1 MPFPPAD
8 PGGTCLVT
16 GASSGIGAEIARA
29 LARRGYG
36 LVLVARRLDRL
47 QALADELVAGRD
59 IRVEVVQADLAEE
72 EERAEVVRIVER
84 AGLRVDVLVNNA
96 AASTFGPVHESNR
109 ARELALVRTDVEAV
123 VDLCTMV
130 VPGMVARRR
139 GAVLTTAST
148 AAFQPLPHQ
157 AAYGAAKAFV
167 LSYSHALRAEVR
179 RFGIPVTALCPGPV
193 ATGFAAAA
201 GTTER
206 DLAGFLPRAMWL
218 ATHEVARAGIEG
230 LERDRPVVVPG
241 LLNRLASL
249 AASATPAPVMAAIVE
264 LARQPRRKR

>member
-1 MPFPPAD
+1 
-8 PGGTCLVT
+8 VT

-29 LARRGYG
+29 MARRGYG
-36 LVLVARRLDRL
+36 LVLVARRADRL
-47 QALADELVAGRD
+47 RSLADELVTGRD
-59 IRVEVVQADLAEE
+59 IRVEIVPADLSDD
-72 EERAEVVRIVER
+72 EERAELVRSVGR

-96 AASTFGPVHESNR
+96 GASTWGPVHAADR
-109 ARELALVRTDVEAV
+109 TRELALVRTDVEAV

-130 VPGMVARRR
+130 VPQMVARRR

-148 AAFQPLPHQ
+148 AAFQPLPWQ
-157 AAYGAAKAFV
+157 ASYGAAKAFV
-167 LSYSHALRAEVR
+167 LSYSYALRAEVR
-179 RFGIPVTALCPGPV
+179 AYGIPVTALCPGPV

-206 DLAGFLPRAMWL
+206 ALAGRLPRAMWL
-218 ATHEVARAGIEG
+218 AAHEVARAGIEG

-249 AASATPAPVMAAIVE
+249 AASATPASLTAAILE
-264 LARQPRRKR
+264 MARQPRHYRSG

>member
-1 MPFPPAD
+1 M
-8 PGGTCLVT
+8 T
-16 GASSGIGAEIARA
+16 GASSGIGAEIARTM
-29 LARRGYG
+29 ARRGYG
-36 LVLVARRLDRL
+36 LVLVARRADRL
-47 QALADELVAGRD
+47 QALADELVTGRD
-59 IRVEVVQADLAEE
+59 IRVEILPADLAGED
-72 EERAEVVRIVER
+72 ERAELVRTVER
-84 AGLRVDVLVNNA
+84 AGLRVDILVNNA
-96 AASTFGPVHESNR
+96 GSSTWGPVHLADR
-109 ARELALVRTDVEAV
+109 ARELGLVRTDVEAV
-123 VDLCTMV
+123 VDLCTMI

-157 AAYGAAKAFV
+157 ASYGASKAFV
-167 LSYSHALRAEVR
+167 LSYSYALRAELR

-206 DLAGFLPRAMWL
+206 DLAGALPRAMWL
-218 ATHEVARAGIEG
+218 AAHEVARAGVEG

-249 AASATPAPVMAAIVE
+249 AASATPAPIVAGVLE
-264 LARQPRRKR
+264 AARQPRKRRRDR